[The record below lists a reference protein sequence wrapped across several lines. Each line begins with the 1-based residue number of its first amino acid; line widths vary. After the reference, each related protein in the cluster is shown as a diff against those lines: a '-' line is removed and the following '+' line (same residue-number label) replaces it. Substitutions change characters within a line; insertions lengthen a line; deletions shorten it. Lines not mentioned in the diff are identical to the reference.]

1 MEIRFQNSP
10 KETAAMN
17 TEELRQSFVCQS
29 LMQDD
34 KINLVYSHYDRMIIG
49 GAKPVNTIIALEN
62 EEELK
67 AACFLERREMGIIN
81 VGGAGKVLAGG
92 VGYDLEKLDCI
103 YLGKET

>member
-17 TEELRQSFVCQS
+17 TDELRSNFVCAP

-34 KINLVYSHYDRMIIG
+34 ALTLVYSHYDRMIIG
-49 GAKPVNTIIALEN
+49 GAKPVHTTVILEN

-67 AACFLERREMGIIN
+67 AGYFLERREMGVIN
-81 VGGAGKVLAGG
+81 VGGSGIIMVNGNAYQL
-92 VGYDLEKLDCI
+92 DNLDCL
-103 YLGKET
+103 YVG